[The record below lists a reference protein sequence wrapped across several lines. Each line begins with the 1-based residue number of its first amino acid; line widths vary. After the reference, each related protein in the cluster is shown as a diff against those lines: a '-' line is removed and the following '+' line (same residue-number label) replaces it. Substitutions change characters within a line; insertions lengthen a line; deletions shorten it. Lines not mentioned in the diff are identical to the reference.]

1 MERAR
6 YPGRQTQRVTVQR
19 VDLGEIIIHDRHLTA
34 TEIEA
39 VEEDLALRYGVGD
52 RPRRR

>member
-1 MERAR
+1 MITMHTTSVS
-6 YPGRQTQRVTVQR
+6 GVTNHAGN
-19 VDLGEIIIHDRHLTA
+19 LGEIIIYDRHLTV

-52 RPRRR
+52 RPRWR